1 MLSAGMARVKKP
13 VELRTVDDGPAPR
26 VTVLR
31 LGVENQPVRL
41 IPENKD
47 TYQAPAARLVVP
59 AVEWADN
66 RRSHQPGVEVL
77 IEPED
82 TSVPE
87 TEEGW
92 SRVEVRRYP
101 VAWGWFALVALLLAW
116 AVFWSLSH
124 VQQAQPLIKAEQQL
138 AGVTAEE
145 SATSDRALADLIQG
159 MERQVKAFCDAG
171 TLEAMLPLVRQPEVV
186 GPLMKRYYA
195 KTPLRALGFKRVR
208 GFQGALVGA
217 DRDFWLFSVV
227 LGDGSSRQIQVEQEV
242 SGKFGVDWES
252 AVMYQPMNWDDYAR
266 QRPPNSTMNF
276 RVHVEEDHF
285 FTHEYADSDRWA
297 SFRLSTPGGDETLF
311 GYAPRGG
318 KLENELLRLIEQNDK
333 KPAPVIL
340 RLSLPAN
347 TKSHRGVIIEK
358 VASPRWIYVDPPQ
371 TES

>member
-1 MLSAGMARVKKP
+1 L
-13 VELRTVDDGPAPR
+13 
-26 VTVLR
+26 
-31 LGVENQPVRL
+31 
-41 IPENKD
+41 
-47 TYQAPAARLVVP
+47 
-59 AVEWADN
+59 
-66 RRSHQPGVEVL
+66 
-77 IEPED
+77 
-82 TSVPE
+82 
-87 TEEGW
+87 
-92 SRVEVRRYP
+92 
-101 VAWGWFALVALLLAW
+101 ALLLAW